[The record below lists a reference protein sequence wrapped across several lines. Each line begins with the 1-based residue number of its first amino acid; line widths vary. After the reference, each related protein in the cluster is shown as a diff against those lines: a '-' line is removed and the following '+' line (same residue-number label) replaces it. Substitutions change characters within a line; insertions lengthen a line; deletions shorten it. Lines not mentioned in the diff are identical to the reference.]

1 MPFFDVMELFEYW
14 TSYPPMHVLMRG
26 YVGYQP
32 PRKDLEQ
39 REALSTLRSLSPG
52 RARKL
57 ATAPKYIRDVAEQM
71 KKAVNA

>member
-1 MPFFDVMELFEYW
+1 MPFCDVMELFKYW
-14 TSYPPMHVLMRG
+14 AIKPPMHILMCG

-32 PRKDLEQ
+32 PRKEFEQ